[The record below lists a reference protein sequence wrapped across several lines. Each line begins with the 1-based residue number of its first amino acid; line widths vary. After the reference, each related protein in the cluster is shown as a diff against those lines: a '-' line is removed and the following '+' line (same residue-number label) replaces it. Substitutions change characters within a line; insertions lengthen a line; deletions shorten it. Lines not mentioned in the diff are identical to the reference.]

1 MAEAFH
7 VLAFAVRRSTFN
19 VQRSTFDVQR
29 SAAALR
35 RSERHIH
42 EGKDTMSHF

>member
-1 MAEAFH
+1 MAEVFH
-7 VLAFAVRRSTFN
+7 VLAFAVRRSPFN
-19 VQRSTFDVQR
+19 VQRSTFNVQR